1 MKVSQLSQVLHYL
14 EDLMKRELYVSPRE
28 QKLSGAFLRFR
39 RARGYSAFLKK
50 AFEDNDRG
58 IAQGNSLSLFLANVA
73 CLELDRELEATGATF
88 ARYADDTVIL
98 CRDYEQANKCADLML
113 SHGHR
118 SATEINFEK
127 SDGISLLTPEKVAEM
142 PVKPFFLFLGYKV
155 SPSGISI
162 SPKAVK
168 RIKKKISTIIHRHLL
183 LYPKRKQFNPERIES
198 SGLDWDM
205 VTCVNEIRRYLY
217 GRVTELT
224 VSDCLADKS
233 KPLTLTKGLLSFYPL
248 IDQPE
253 TLRELDGWLL
263 DVIHRGQI
271 ARNKLVKKSKVKA
284 RIYTRQELLSGKWYR
299 RKKPPVET
307 RLPSF
312 FRGWLYIRK
321 CLQVYG
327 LMIFRSADYPYYSI

>member
-1 MKVSQLSQVLHYL
+1 
-14 EDLMKRELYVSPRE
+14 
-28 QKLSGAFLRFR
+28 
-39 RARGYSAFLKK
+39 
-50 AFEDNDRG
+50 
-58 IAQGNSLSLFLANVA
+58 
-73 CLELDRELEATGATF
+73 
-88 ARYADDTVIL
+88 
-98 CRDYEQANKCADLML
+98 ML

-155 SPSGISI
+155 SASGISI
-162 SPKAVK
+162 SPKAVE

-198 SGLDWDM
+198 SGLDWDI

-217 GRVTELT
+217 GRVTERT

-248 IDQPE
+248 IDQPGP
-253 TLRELDGWLL
+253 LQELDGWLL

-271 ARNKLVKKSKVKA
+271 ARNKLVKNSKVKA